1 MTRFED
7 AYPQFLEQYIKEAS
21 ESSNT
26 DSPSESP
33 QIEGEIAS
41 APEIRTLLKRSKK
54 NKNSDESVSSNKNSE
69 LIDEKQS
76 SVMNL
81 EVWLKKSGK
90 SKIQTPEAKKA
101 VLPEILA
108 LLDNVS
114 NKSIHQALNKAGFIR
129 SGSEFITRE
138 DNKS

>member
-1 MTRFED
+1 MKIDCQIAVSKTTQLHKVF
-7 AYPQFLEQYIKEAS
+7 KAS
-21 ESSNT
+21 ST

-41 APEIRTLLKRSKK
+41 APEIRSLLKKRKK
-54 NKNSDESVSSNKNSE
+54 NKNSTESTSSSRNPE

-76 SVMNL
+76 SLINL
-81 EVWLKKSGK
+81 EIWFKKSGK
-90 SKIQTPEAKKA
+90 SEIQSPDAKKA

-108 LLDNVS
+108 SLDNVS

-129 SGSEFITRE
+129 SGNEFIAGG
-138 DNKS
+138 NNQL